1 MKRLFAAGG
10 RAVLVDVDEPE
21 LRRGEVLV
29 ATAYS
34 AISVGTE
41 LWLVNG
47 SADPDFG
54 VHEYPSEPPDW
65 PKIRSVIRPRH
76 PMPRPARTDLHAI
89 GYSLAGRVVAVDD
102 DVVDLA
108 PGDLVACSGSQCAHH
123 AELVAVPRNLV
134 ARVPDGLD
142 LADAAFVTL
151 GSIAMTGLRDTHCQ
165 FGETVVVY
173 GLGLL
178 GLLAGQIGVAAGFR
192 VIGIDLDA
200 GRLDLARR
208 LGITDVLDASVL
220 DGPALVDAVR
230 DRTDGFGADG
240 VLVGVKSDSSEP
252 LNLSFDMARHRARI
266 IAQGLFGFTIDRHRF
281 YRNQVSLHPA
291 VGYGL
296 GRYDPVYEEGN
307 VDYPIGHAR
316 WTGNRNQEHFLRMLR
331 AGDVDVRTLAP
342 IRVPFER
349 GPEAYDLLQSA
360 QRPPTVVL
368 SYGSAP

>member
-1 MKRLFAAGG
+1 MKRLFASAG

-29 ATAYS
+29 APAYS

-54 VHEYPSEPPDW
+54 VHEYPSEPPSW
-65 PKIRSVIRPRH
+65 PKIRSPIKPHH

-123 AELVAVPRNLV
+123 AELVAIPRNLV
-134 ARVPDGLD
+134 ARVPAGLD
-142 LADAAFVTL
+142 LADASFVTL
-151 GSIAMTGLRDTHCQ
+151 GSVAMTGLRDTLCQ

-178 GLLAGQIGVAAGFR
+178 GLLAGQIGLAAGFR
-192 VIGIDLDA
+192 IVGIDIDA
-200 GRLDLARR
+200 GRLELATQ

-220 DGPALVDAVR
+220 DGPAIVDAVR
-230 DRTDGFGADG
+230 ERTDGYGADG
-240 VLVGVKSDSSEP
+240 ILLGVKADSSEP
-252 LNLSFDMARHRARI
+252 LNLCFDMARQRARI
-266 IAQGLFGFTIDRHRF
+266 IAQGLFGFNVERDRF
-281 YRNQVSLHPA
+281 YRNHISIHPSI
-291 VGYGL
+291 GYGL

-307 VDYPIGHAR
+307 IDYPIGHAR

-331 AGDVDVRTLAP
+331 EGAVDVRSLAP
-342 IRVPFER
+342 IQVPFQR
-349 GPEAYDLLQSA
+349 GPEAYELLQSPE
-360 QRPPTVVL
+360 RPPTVVL
-368 SYGSAP
+368 RYGTDG